1 MKKILYLIPALL
13 LFAAC
18 NKTAK
23 EPASEGSDTP
33 AIVNADGTIDE
44 IGVETVA
51 TGNAENL
58 NDVDFKIKVS
68 NKALPKECGIAYS
81 TNLTDMRRRT
91 AWRKKADVNP
101 AGATCDLYSLADEKD
116 WMDKTEVSD
125 TEYDAVKAAWGGRWR
140 LPTKSEMQELALKC
154 KWEIVT
160 LEGVK
165 LFKVTPK
172 KQFVK
177 QPYIYIPI
185 TGVLYNGP
193 SYEHDE
199 FSPTIKETDTAYLL
213 TGTQVDNQQHSELF
227 GGGKDLRWCYAL
239 EYDEFDCGEGK
250 LPSVGYINPKY
261 FGYNIRPVYVP
272 EVIN

>member
-51 TGNAENL
+51 TGNVENL